1 MKNVKAFLASL
12 VLSLIFNAATAQEK
26 RKLSD
31 KKKQEM
37 VKQMQ
42 ENKDLLA
49 LTNEQQIPFRAI
61 TKRYAQRI
69 KDLRGSLMDRQQKMD
84 ALKDIMSDKNGE
96 MKTLLSEK
104 QYEIYLQLQEERK
117 AKILQNSKH

>member
-31 KKKQEM
+31 EKKQEM

>member
-96 MKTLLSEK
+96 MKALLSEK